1 MLLTFSLCMFLIL
14 IGGCDN
20 KKRETDREEKKIPT
34 IIEGIKDSSKTA
46 LKEYAIEI
54 GGEAYHLCSNPNQI
68 FSDQA
73 SIQKIIDKDKEGYPL
88 YTNKVYLHDGSVF
101 TYHLDIYNHIYR
113 MQFKQSDI
121 KTNWKFA
128 DSIAFGSSFE
138 DARSLLGEP
147 ITGRKLDDN
156 QYTYVFYT
164 SDNQPIEFT
173 YKENQLIEMNI
184 GMSDKKEN
192 ESNRKTCPV
201 YASEVDLRSDYDLI
215 HMPLEE
221 KDSDFQ
227 LLLEKDDILSLHS
240 ISDLENKGWNLINE
254 ESLVYEKNHTIK
266 LTLDD
271 TAIKSVRFSADAS
284 LQIDDMEVQG
294 ETVYKILELL
304 GRPDIFQLSSAG
316 ENGYFGY
323 SLDNGYIQFE
333 LNNKAQ
339 ITGGEILYDNI

>member
-1 MLLTFSLCMFLIL
+1 
-14 IGGCDN
+14 
-20 KKRETDREEKKIPT
+20 
-34 IIEGIKDSSKTA
+34 
-46 LKEYAIEI
+46 
-54 GGEAYHLCSNPNQI
+54 
-68 FSDQA
+68 
-73 SIQKIIDKDKEGYPL
+73 
-88 YTNKVYLHDGSVF
+88 
-101 TYHLDIYNHIYR
+101 
-113 MQFKQSDI
+113 
-121 KTNWKFA
+121 
-128 DSIAFGSSFE
+128 
-138 DARSLLGEP
+138 
-147 ITGRKLDDN
+147 
-156 QYTYVFYT
+156 
-164 SDNQPIEFT
+164 
-173 YKENQLIEMNI
+173 
-184 GMSDKKEN
+184 
-192 ESNRKTCPV
+192 
-201 YASEVDLRSDYDLI
+201 
-215 HMPLEE
+215 MPLEE